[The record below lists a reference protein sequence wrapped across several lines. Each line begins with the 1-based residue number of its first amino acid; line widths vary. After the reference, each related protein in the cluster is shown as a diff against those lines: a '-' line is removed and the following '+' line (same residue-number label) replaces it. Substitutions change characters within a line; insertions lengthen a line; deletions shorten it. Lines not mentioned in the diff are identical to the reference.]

1 MLEIKNLNK
10 SFKQNHVLKDI
21 SFKIERG
28 EIGVLLGKSGAGK
41 TTLLRCINGLE
52 EFDNGKIIIDDKI
65 NNNSKDILTLKG
77 KIGMVFQ
84 NFNLFPHLSVIE
96 NIIEA
101 PVNVFKE
108 TKKEALERS
117 RELLDIVDLKDKEDF
132 YPYELS
138 GGQQQRVAIARACA
152 LMPKVLC
159 FDEPT
164 SALDKDTIKSIVNV
178 MKKLKSQGIT
188 ILIITHD
195 IGFANEVA
203 DKLITISKGVVEC
216 VEEVS

>member
-21 SFKIERG
+21 SFKIEKG
-28 EIGVLLGKSGAGK
+28 EVGVLLGKSGAGK

-52 EFDNGKIIIDDKI
+52 EFDNVKIIIDDKI

-117 RELLDIVDLKDKEDF
+117 RELLDIVVLKDKEDF